1 MRLLIFLLPLIAFV
15 SCKTYSDD
23 DKATFEKEI
32 KAYIKDKKLEGLKRS
47 GSGLYF
53 KIEDTGGDRK
63 IQFKDRVHF
72 KYVGKLTSGKE
83 FDNQLTEGQTFY
95 VQELIP
101 AWKEI
106 MLELGEGGKA
116 FIISPPHLGY
126 GDHELEKIP
135 QHSILIYE
143 IEIVEVM

>member
-1 MRLLIFLLPLIAFV
+1 MKLLVFFLPLALLA
-15 SCKTYSDD
+15 CKTYSDD
-23 DKATFEKEI
+23 DKANFEAEI
-32 KAYIKDKKLEGLKRS
+32 KSYIKENNIEGLSRS
-47 GSGLYF
+47 GSGLYY
-53 KIEDTGGDRK
+53 KIEQQGADRT
-63 IQFKDRVHF
+63 IQYKDRVHF
-72 KYVGKLTSGKE
+72 KYVGKLTNGKE
-83 FDNQLTEGQTFY
+83 FDNQLAEGQTFY

-106 MLELGEGGKA
+106 MFELGEGGKA
-116 FIISPPHLGY
+116 YIISPPHLGY

>member
-1 MRLLIFLLPLIAFV
+1 MRLLIFVIPLIV
-15 SCKTYSDD
+15 LGCKTYTED
-23 DKATFEKEI
+23 DKASFESDI
-32 KAYIKDKKLEGLKRS
+32 KSYIKKNKLEGLTRS
-47 GSGLYF
+47 GSGLYY
-53 KIEDTGGDRK
+53 KIEQKGEGRT
-63 IQFKDRVHF
+63 INYKDRVHF
-72 KYVGKLTSGKE
+72 KYLGKLTNGKE
-83 FDNQLTEGQTFY
+83 FDNQQAEGQTFY